1 MGGLIHSFRETIIKN
16 SISLEKYGINNLAW
30 SKIDAQQ
37 LIHLIDK
44 DKVGILGGDVYK
56 LTSTLESLSDNWS
69 CEPVESES
77 EEEFNARSKQESL
90 KYIKNYPVEK
100 GEKILF
106 SIIFT
111 EQIC

>member
-1 MGGLIHSFRETIIKN
+1 MIKNELREKIIKN
-16 SISLEKYGINNLAW
+16 SISLEKYGIHNLAW
-30 SKIDAQQ
+30 SKVDAQQ

-44 DKVGILGGDVYK
+44 DKIGIFGGDVYK

-69 CEPVESES
+69 CEPTESES
-77 EEEFNARSKQESL
+77 EDEFNARSKQESL

-111 EQIC
+111 EQVC